1 MPEKMI
7 DKINIFLNI
16 FFYFLEYKK
25 HFNDGNFYISYKS
38 PFDFNKQEYIQKS
51 LSIFTEETY
60 KNVKQDIEFYI
71 KNNKTFCVIITN
83 NFKIEYNEDFD

>member
-38 PFDFNKQEYIQKS
+38 PFDFNKQEYIQKAFQF
-51 LSIFTEETY
+51 LLR
-60 KNVKQDIEFYI
+60 KLI
-71 KNNKTFCVIITN
+71 KM
-83 NFKIEYNEDFD
+83 